1 MPTQEWTLDNVET
14 VINSGE
20 FTDLSA
26 NDFVEMD
33 KVLRNPDLVADD
45 VVTAR
50 GYLFEAAE
58 KRIDELAEKDFADA
72 NSEDLDSFV
81 ALLEHFSSRDADGYK
96 GKAAEIMKKIEQ
108 QREQLKK
115 QQEEAETKFFNQ
127 LEDLTPAEL
136 WELRKNLKEQN
147 SPQAQEENKKVEDFI
162 VNKVTTLVNGG
173 VFNPND
179 EQAPALKEL
188 LADIENNPVS
198 VETAEKK
205 KHLLRLSVLLMSRL
219 PILRKGTICNKT
231 SSMMSLLSTICRF
244 WKECLPMMFCLSVVM
259 TESL

>member
-127 LEDLTPAEL
+127 LED
-136 WELRKNLKEQN
+136 
-147 SPQAQEENKKVEDFI
+147 
-162 VNKVTTLVNGG
+162 
-173 VFNPND
+173 
-179 EQAPALKEL
+179 
-188 LADIENNPVS
+188 
-198 VETAEKK
+198 
-205 KHLLRLSVLLMSRL
+205 
-219 PILRKGTICNKT
+219 
-231 SSMMSLLSTICRF
+231 
-244 WKECLPMMFCLSVVM
+244 
-259 TESL
+259 